1 MIEIHF
7 DNDCILSL
15 SGYSVKAVSESIET
29 LMNMDKG
36 DKGIHYVR
44 AESNGE
50 EYLINTDKIKFI
62 KEINE

>member
-7 DNDCILSL
+7 DDDSILSL
-15 SGYSVKAVSESIET
+15 SDYSVTAVAESIET
-29 LMNMDKG
+29 LMNMGGG
-36 DKGIHYVR
+36 DKGFHYVR

-50 EYLINTDKIKFI
+50 ECLINTDKIKFI